1 MRIFFLTLFCC
12 SLLLPCFALAPITDA
27 NLTKAVNYGIS
38 GKQDNLTL
46 RQFLQPWVIPEELQK
61 NPFRRRESVV
71 LYTPYLL
78 AAIHAR
84 DQIAEQKLPDLA
96 EIRENVADYEGI
108 TLIGAVLNCP
118 IMLEKDAFKV
128 RLLQNEKAIEPYAV
142 TFLAG
147 STIDIDMEEKTE
159 KSAGTRQGRADVSGK
174 TAEKPKVAVAK
185 EQSPRLISKNKAA
198 ENTLTG
204 MKKYAVL
211 QLQFYFDQAQFT
223 PTEKYSI
230 SVTDEYCGERQ
241 FDIDPAQ
248 LQ

>member
-46 RQFLQPWVIPEELQK
+46 RQFLQPCVIPEELQK
-61 NPFRRRESVV
+61 NPFCRRESVV

-96 EIRENVADYEGI
+96 EIRENVAEYEGI

-128 RLLQNEKAIEPYAV
+128 RLLQNEKTIEPYAV

-147 STIDIDMEEKTE
+147 STIDMEEETE
-159 KSAGTRQGRADVSGK
+159 KSAGIRQGKADVSGK

-185 EQSPRLISKNKAA
+185 GQSPRLISKNKAA
-198 ENTLTG
+198 ENTLTD

-211 QLQFYFDQAQFT
+211 QLQFYFDQAQFI

-230 SVTDEYCGERQ
+230 SVADEYCGERR
-241 FDIDPAQ
+241 FDVDPAQ

>member
-96 EIRENVADYEGI
+96 EIRENVAEYEGI

-147 STIDIDMEEKTE
+147 STIDMEGKTE
-159 KSAGTRQGRADVSGK
+159 KSAGIRQGRADMSGK

-185 EQSPRLISKNKAA
+185 EQEPQLISKNKAA
-198 ENTLTG
+198 ENMLPD
-204 MKKYAVL
+204 MKKYAEL
-211 QLQFYFDQAQFT
+211 QLQFYFDQAQFI

-230 SVTDEYCGERQ
+230 SVADEYCGERR

>member
-96 EIRENVADYEGI
+96 EIRENVAEYEGI

-128 RLLQNEKAIEPYAV
+128 RLLQNEKTIEPYAV

-147 STIDIDMEEKTE
+147 STIDMEEETE
-159 KSAGTRQGRADVSGK
+159 KSAGIRQGKADVSGK

-185 EQSPRLISKNKAA
+185 VLIAIVYS
-198 ENTLTG
+198 LSF
-204 MKKYAVL
+204 KKYPSSHCIPAFQGLPVCLFLVL
-211 QLQFYFDQAQFT
+211 FSEACRLSASHRLLSQLQSGTLF
-223 PTEKYSI
+223 
-230 SVTDEYCGERQ
+230 
-241 FDIDPAQ
+241 
-248 LQ
+248 

>member
-61 NPFRRRESVV
+61 NPFCRRESVV

-96 EIRENVADYEGI
+96 EIRENVAEYEGI

-128 RLLQNEKAIEPYAV
+128 RLLQNEKTIEPYAV

-147 STIDIDMEEKTE
+147 STIDMEEETE
-159 KSAGTRQGRADVSGK
+159 KSAGIRQGKADVSGK

-185 EQSPRLISKNKAA
+185 GQSPGLISKNKAA

-230 SVTDEYCGERQ
+230 SVADEYCGERR
-241 FDIDPAQ
+241 FDVDPAKFQ
-248 LQ
+248 

>member
-1 MRIFFLTLFCC
+1 MRNFFLTLFCC

-61 NPFRRRESVV
+61 NPFCRRESVV

-96 EIRENVADYEGI
+96 EIRENVAEYEGI

-128 RLLQNEKAIEPYAV
+128 RLLQNEKTIEPYAV

-147 STIDIDMEEKTE
+147 STIDMEEETE
-159 KSAGTRQGRADVSGK
+159 KSAGIRQGKADVSGK

-185 EQSPRLISKNKAA
+185 GQSPRLISKNKAA
-198 ENTLTG
+198 ENTLTD

-211 QLQFYFDQAQFT
+211 QLQFYFDQAQFI

-230 SVTDEYCGERQ
+230 SVADEYCGERR
-241 FDIDPAQ
+241 FDVDPAQ

>member
-96 EIRENVADYEGI
+96 EIRENVAEYEGI

-118 IMLEKDAFKV
+118 IMLEKEAFKV

-147 STIDIDMEEKTE
+147 STIDTEEKTE

-185 EQSPRLISKNKAA
+185 EQSPQLISKDKTA
-198 ENTLTG
+198 ETTLPD

-211 QLQFYFDQAQFT
+211 QLQFYFDQAQFI
-223 PTEKYSI
+223 PTERYSI
-230 SVTDEYCGERQ
+230 SVADEYCGERR
-241 FDIDPAQ
+241 FDVDPAK

>member
-78 AAIHAR
+78 AAIYAR

-96 EIRENVADYEGI
+96 EIRENVAEYEGI

-118 IMLEKDAFKV
+118 IMLEK
-128 RLLQNEKAIEPYAV
+128 EAV
-142 TFLAG
+142 
-147 STIDIDMEEKTE
+147 
-159 KSAGTRQGRADVSGK
+159 
-174 TAEKPKVAVAK
+174 
-185 EQSPRLISKNKAA
+185 
-198 ENTLTG
+198 
-204 MKKYAVL
+204 
-211 QLQFYFDQAQFT
+211 
-223 PTEKYSI
+223 
-230 SVTDEYCGERQ
+230 
-241 FDIDPAQ
+241 
-248 LQ
+248 

>member
-1 MRIFFLTLFCC
+1 MRTFFLTLFFC
-12 SLLLPCFALAPITDA
+12 SLLLPCFALAPVTDA

-46 RQFLQPWVIPEELQK
+46 WQFLQPWVIPEQLQK
-61 NPFRRRESVV
+61 NPFRRRECVV

-96 EIRENVADYEGI
+96 EIRENVAEYEGI
-108 TLIGAVLNCP
+108 TLIGVVLNCP
-118 IMLEKDAFKV
+118 MMLEKEAFKV
-128 RLLQNEKAIEPYAV
+128 RLLQNKREIEPYAV

-147 STIDIDMEEKTE
+147 NTIDIEDKAEKAAE
-159 KSAGTRQGRADVSGK
+159 SRKGQSDASGK
-174 TAEKPKVAVAK
+174 TAGKPATVFAK
-185 EQSPRLISKNKAA
+185 AQETPLISKEKNTK
-198 ENTLTG
+198 NTLTD

-211 QLQFYFDQAQFT
+211 QLQFYFDQTQFT

-230 SVTDEYCGERQ
+230 FVSDEYCGDRR